1 MGTILAAMKKNIYN
15 ITHSSCSPSA
25 DSNWTI
31 RTADFDFL
39 NLHTAISEN
48 QKQQTHAN
56 GSNTKIIIPVGI
68 TQQPLIA
75 THHLL
80 QRTLRQPM

>member
-1 MGTILAAMKKNIYN
+1 MGTILAAMKNIYHM
-15 ITHSSCSPSA
+15 TLSSCSPSA

-56 GSNTKIIIPVGI
+56 GSNTKII
-68 TQQPLIA
+68 Q
-75 THHLL
+75 
-80 QRTLRQPM
+80 